1 LRVIVSLLLLCAAV
15 AAAASLLLP
24 WPRMALPPREGPA
37 LTSARTWGYQLQNVA
52 VLSLSPALDMVVVDA
67 SHDSRQ
73 VATMRRELITALR
86 QRQGAPPRVVLSYL
100 SIGEA
105 ESYRYYW
112 QPAWDTAP
120 PRWLGSENKDWKGN
134 YAVRYWDGD
143 WQRILLA
150 PRPRVIGRIAM
161 ALGFRPE
168 PYVDRI
174 LEAGFDGV
182 VLDKVDGY
190 GDWAEVP
197 RARAEANMVSLVS
210 RISRYAKARRPG
222 FLVVVQNGEELLRR
236 ADYRKVIDGVAKED
250 LLYGVGGDEVPNP
263 ADGIA
268 WSSALLDEAR
278 TDGKPVFVVE
288 YLSDPAKRAAAAE
301 TLRARGYVPFFARRD
316 LNAPPEPVG
325 VPVEAP

>member
-1 LRVIVSLLLLCAAV
+1 LRVLVSLLLLCAAV
-15 AAAASLLLP
+15 AAAAGLLLP
-24 WPRMALPPREGPA
+24 LPRLPLSAREGPA

-52 VLSLSPALDMVVVDA
+52 VLALSPALDMVVVDA
-67 SHDSRQ
+67 SHDGRRAATMPGEQ
-73 VATMRRELITALR
+73 VAGLQ
-86 QRQGAPPRVVLSYL
+86 QRQGAPRRIVLCYL

-112 QPAWDTAP
+112 QPAWDTVP
-120 PRWLGSENKDWKGN
+120 PRWLGPENKDWKGN
-134 YAVRYWDGD
+134 YAVRYWDTD

-150 PRPRVIGRIAM
+150 PRPRVIGRIAT
-161 ALGFRPE
+161 ALGLRPE
-168 PYVDRI
+168 PYIDRI
-174 LEAGFDGV
+174 LEAGYDGV

-190 GDWAEVP
+190 GDWPEAA
-197 RARAEANMVSLVS
+197 RARAEADMVSLVS
-210 RISRYAKARRPG
+210 RISRYAKAHRPG

-268 WSSALLDEAR
+268 WSATLLDEAR

-288 YLSDPAKRAAAAE
+288 YLSDPTKRAAAAE
-301 TLRARGYVPFFARRD
+301 TLRAKGYVPFFARRD
-316 LNAPPEPVG
+316 LGAPPEPVG
-325 VPVEAP
+325 VPAKAP